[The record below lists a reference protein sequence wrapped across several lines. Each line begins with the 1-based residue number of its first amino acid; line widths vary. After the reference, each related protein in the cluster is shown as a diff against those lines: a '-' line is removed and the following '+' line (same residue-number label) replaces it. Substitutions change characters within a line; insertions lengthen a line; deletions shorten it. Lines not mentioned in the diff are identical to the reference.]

1 MKHVPL
7 FLQPLFFHR
16 DGPPFGIKDE
26 ALQAQIR
33 AAYRLSAILREWAC
47 TWWARRAKPMLRREH
62 RLSSA
67 ASKGYPLFP
76 LKTLTDIDRLI
87 TRVRG
92 CMDAILAPTVIL
104 QAREDD
110 MTNPRNAYL
119 IYNGIGSPVKRLV
132 FLDDCY
138 HVITV
143 DKQRHAVVQHLIDF
157 FGFYTAG
164 EALANKT
171 IVAEHSE

>member
-1 MKHVPL
+1 MLK
-7 FLQPLFFHR
+7 
-16 DGPPFGIKDE
+16 
-26 ALQAQIR
+26 
-33 AAYRLSAILREWAC
+33 REQ
-47 TWWARRAKPMLRREH
+47 

-67 ASKGYPLFP
+67 ASKDYPLFP

-87 TRVRG
+87 TRVHD

-157 FGFYTAG
+157 FGLYTVG
-164 EALANKT
+164 RTLSNKT
-171 IVAEHSE
+171 AVVKNSG